1 MRIADVLRR
10 RRTILICAIV
20 ILYVGISVF
29 PLAWMALAS
38 FSGDPYFRV
47 LPTKY
52 RAAAYAEVLSS
63 SDPSLSFPSW
73 YGNSVKVTI
82 SVTLLAT
89 ALSAL
94 AGYSFSRFRFY
105 GRQGLMYTIL
115 VGQMLPGVVLLLPLY
130 IYLKD
135 LRLLDT
141 HLGLG
146 IVYMT
151 FAIPLCTWLL
161 KGFFDTI
168 PPDLE
173 EAAMVDG
180 CSRVGAMARIVL
192 PLAAPDDPVRLHH
205 GVERLHVRPGDP
217 VHPGEVHHRSRLAGL
232 SAGVLLPVEYP
243 DGRWGSHVPPSAR
256 AVPVLTEISGD
267 GAHARI
273 GQGLSSSARGAER
286 WR

>member
-1 MRIADVLRR
+1 MIETIVRR
-10 RRTILICAIV
+10 RKAILIYATV
-20 ILYVGISVF
+20 ILYVGVSVF

-38 FSGDPYFRV
+38 FSQDPYFPL
-47 LPTKY
+47 LPKAY
-52 RAAAYAEVLSS
+52 SAAAYREVLASP
-63 SDPSLSFPSW
+63 DPSLSFPAW
-73 YGNSVKVTI
+73 YGNSVKVTF

-89 ALSAL
+89 ALSAF

-130 IYLKD
+130 VYLKD

-168 PPDLE
+168 PTDLE

-180 CSRVGAMARIVL
+180 CSRVGAMARVVL
-192 PLAAPDDPVRLHH
+192 PLAAPGIAATALFAFITAWNDFMFA
-205 GVERLHVRPGDP
+205 
-217 VHPGEVHHRSRLAGL
+217 LAILSTPAKFTIGL
-232 SAGVLLPVEYP
+232 GLLAYQQEYFFQWNTLMAGGVLMSIPALALYLFLQRYLVT
-243 DGRWGSHVPPSAR
+243 GLTRGSVK
-256 AVPVLTEISGD
+256 G
-267 GAHARI
+267 
-273 GQGLSSSARGAER
+273 
-286 WR
+286 

>member
-1 MRIADVLRR
+1 MRIADRLRR
-10 RRTILICAIV
+10 RRTILICATV

-52 RAAAYAEVLSS
+52 SAAAYAEVLSS

-180 CSRVGAMARIVL
+180 CSRVGAMARIAL
-192 PLAAPDDPVRLHH
+192 PLAAPGIVATTLFAFITAWNDFMFA
-205 GVERLHVRPGDP
+205 
-217 VHPGEVHHRSRLAGL
+217 LAILSTPAKFTIGL
-232 SAGVLLPVEYP
+232 GLLAYQQEYFFQWNTLMAGGVLMSLPALALYLCLQRYLVT
-243 DGRWGSHVPPSAR
+243 GLTRGSVK
-256 AVPVLTEISGD
+256 G
-267 GAHARI
+267 
-273 GQGLSSSARGAER
+273 
-286 WR
+286 

>member
-1 MRIADVLRR
+1 MMIADVLRR
-10 RRTILICAIV
+10 RRTILICATV

-192 PLAAPDDPVRLHH
+192 PLAAPGIVATTLFAFITAWNDFMFA
-205 GVERLHVRPGDP
+205 
-217 VHPGEVHHRSRLAGL
+217 LAILSTPAKFTIGL
-232 SAGVLLPVEYP
+232 GLLAYQQEYFFQWNTLMAGGVLMSLPALALYLCLQRYLVT
-243 DGRWGSHVPPSAR
+243 GLTRGSVK
-256 AVPVLTEISGD
+256 G
-267 GAHARI
+267 
-273 GQGLSSSARGAER
+273 
-286 WR
+286 

>member
-1 MRIADVLRR
+1 MIETIVLRR
-10 RRTILICAIV
+10 KTILIYATV
-20 ILYVGISVF
+20 ILYVGVSVF

-38 FSGDPYFRV
+38 FSKDPYFPL
-47 LPTKY
+47 LPTAY
-52 RAAAYAEVLSS
+52 SAAAYREVLSS
-63 SDPSLSFPSW
+63 PDPSLSFPFW
-73 YGNSVKVTI
+73 YGNSVKVTV

-89 ALSAL
+89 ALSAF
-94 AGYSFSRFRFY
+94 AGYSFSRFRFS

-130 IYLKD
+130 VYLKD

-168 PPDLE
+168 PTDLE

-180 CSRVGAMARIVL
+180 CSRVGAMLRIVL
-192 PLAAPDDPVRLHH
+192 PLAS
-205 GVERLHVRPGDP
+205 PGIAATALFAFITAWNDFMFA
-217 VHPGEVHHRSRLAGL
+217 LAILSTPAKFTIGL
-232 SAGVLLPVEYP
+232 GLLAYQQEYFFQWNTLMAGGVLMSIPALALYLCLQRYLVT
-243 DGRWGSHVPPSAR
+243 GLTRGSVK
-256 AVPVLTEISGD
+256 G
-267 GAHARI
+267 
-273 GQGLSSSARGAER
+273 
-286 WR
+286 

>member
-1 MRIADVLRR
+1 MIADVLRR
-10 RRTILICAIV
+10 RRTILICATV

-192 PLAAPDDPVRLHH
+192 PLAAPGIVATTLFAFITAWNDFMFA
-205 GVERLHVRPGDP
+205 
-217 VHPGEVHHRSRLAGL
+217 LAILSTPAKFTIGL
-232 SAGVLLPVEYP
+232 GLLAYQQEYFFQWNTLMAGGVLMSLPALALYLCLQRYLVT
-243 DGRWGSHVPPSAR
+243 GLTRGSVK
-256 AVPVLTEISGD
+256 G
-267 GAHARI
+267 
-273 GQGLSSSARGAER
+273 
-286 WR
+286 

>member
-1 MRIADVLRR
+1 MMIADRLRR
-10 RRTILICAIV
+10 RRTVLISVTV

-38 FSGDPYFRV
+38 FSGDPYFRL

-52 RAAAYAEVLSS
+52 SAAAYAEVLSS
-63 SDPSLSFPSW
+63 PDPSLSFPAW
-73 YGNSVKVTI
+73 YGNSVKVTV

-180 CSRVGAMARIVL
+180 CSRVGAMARIAL
-192 PLAAPDDPVRLHH
+192 PLAAPGIVATTLFAFITAWNDFMFA
-205 GVERLHVRPGDP
+205 
-217 VHPGEVHHRSRLAGL
+217 LAILSTPAKFTIGL
-232 SAGVLLPVEYP
+232 GLLAYQQEYFFQWNTLMAGGVLMSLPALALYLCLQRYLVT
-243 DGRWGSHVPPSAR
+243 GLTRGSVK
-256 AVPVLTEISGD
+256 G
-267 GAHARI
+267 
-273 GQGLSSSARGAER
+273 
-286 WR
+286 

>member
-1 MRIADVLRR
+1 MARPVVRHRKAVLIHA
-10 RRTILICAIV
+10 TV

-38 FSGDPYFRV
+38 FSDDPYFSR
-47 LPTKY
+47 LPARY
-52 RAAAYAEVLSS
+52 SAAAYAEVLASP
-63 SDPSLSFPSW
+63 DPSLSFPAW
-73 YGNSVKVTI
+73 YGNSVKVTV

-89 ALSAL
+89 ALSVF
-94 AGYSFSRFRFY
+94 AGYSFSRFRFR
-105 GRQGLMYTIL
+105 GRQPLMYTIL

-130 IYLKD
+130 VYLKD

-180 CSRVGAMARIVL
+180 CSRVGAMARIAL
-192 PLAAPDDPVRLHH
+192 PLAAPGIAATALFAFITAWNDFMFA
-205 GVERLHVRPGDP
+205 
-217 VHPGEVHHRSRLAGL
+217 LAILSTPAKFTIGL
-232 SAGVLLPVEYP
+232 GLLAYQQEYFFQWNTLMAGGVLMSLPALALYLGLQRYLVT
-243 DGRWGSHVPPSAR
+243 GLTRGSVK
-256 AVPVLTEISGD
+256 G
-267 GAHARI
+267 
-273 GQGLSSSARGAER
+273 
-286 WR
+286 

>member
-1 MRIADVLRR
+1 MIRR
-10 RRTILICAIV
+10 RRPLLLGTTVLA
-20 ILYVGISVF
+20 YVAISVF

-38 FSGDPYFRV
+38 FSGDPYFRL
-47 LPTKY
+47 LPSKY
-52 RAAAYAEVLSS
+52 GLGAYGEVLASP
-63 SDPSLSFPSW
+63 DPSLSFPAW
-73 YGNSVKVTI
+73 YGNSVKVTV

-94 AGYSFSRFRFY
+94 AGYSFSRFRFP
-105 GRQGLMYTIL
+105 GRQGLMYAIL

-130 IYLKD
+130 VHLKG

-180 CSRVGAMARIVL
+180 CSRVGAMARIAL
-192 PLAAPDDPVRLHH
+192 PLAAPGIVATALFAFITAWNDFMFA
-205 GVERLHVRPGDP
+205 
-217 VHPGEVHHRSRLAGL
+217 LAILSTPAKFTIGL
-232 SAGVLLPVEYP
+232 GLLAYQQEYFFQWNTLMAGGILMSLPALALYLCLQRYLVT
-243 DGRWGSHVPPSAR
+243 GLTRGSVK
-256 AVPVLTEISGD
+256 G
-267 GAHARI
+267 
-273 GQGLSSSARGAER
+273 
-286 WR
+286 

>member
-1 MRIADVLRR
+1 MMIADVLRR
-10 RRTILICAIV
+10 RRTFLICATV

-52 RAAAYAEVLSS
+52 SAAAYAEVLSS

-192 PLAAPDDPVRLHH
+192 PLAAPGIVATTLFAFITAWNDFMFA
-205 GVERLHVRPGDP
+205 
-217 VHPGEVHHRSRLAGL
+217 LAILSTPAKFTIGL
-232 SAGVLLPVEYP
+232 GLLAYQQEYFFQWNTLMAGGVLMSLPALALYLCLQRYLVT
-243 DGRWGSHVPPSAR
+243 GLTRGSVK
-256 AVPVLTEISGD
+256 G
-267 GAHARI
+267 
-273 GQGLSSSARGAER
+273 
-286 WR
+286 

>member
-1 MRIADVLRR
+1 VIHRPRPLLFGVTVL
-10 RRTILICAIV
+10 A
-20 ILYVGISVF
+20 YVAISVF

-38 FSGDPYFRV
+38 FSGDPYFRL
-47 LPTKY
+47 LPAKY
-52 RAAAYAEVLSS
+52 GLGAYREVLASP
-63 SDPSLSFPSW
+63 DPSLSFPAW
-73 YGNSVKVTI
+73 YGNSLKVTV
-82 SVTLLAT
+82 SVTVLAT

-94 AGYSFSRFRFY
+94 AGYSFSRFRFL

-130 IYLKD
+130 VYLKG

-141 HLGLG
+141 HFGLS

-180 CSRVGAMARIVL
+180 CSRVGAMVRIAL
-192 PLAAPDDPVRLHH
+192 PLAAPGIVATALFAFISAWNDFMFA
-205 GVERLHVRPGDP
+205 
-217 VHPGEVHHRSRLAGL
+217 LAILSTPAKFTIGL
-232 SAGVLLPVEYP
+232 GLLAYQQEYFFQWNTLMAGGILMSLPALALYLCLQRYLVT
-243 DGRWGSHVPPSAR
+243 GLTRGSVK
-256 AVPVLTEISGD
+256 G
-267 GAHARI
+267 
-273 GQGLSSSARGAER
+273 
-286 WR
+286 

>member
-1 MRIADVLRR
+1 MGTRILLHRKA
-10 RRTILICAIV
+10 ILIYATV
-20 ILYVGISVF
+20 ILYVGISLF
-29 PLAWMALAS
+29 PLVWMALAS
-38 FSGDPYFRV
+38 FSKDPYFPL

-52 RAAAYAEVLSS
+52 SMAAYKEVLSP

-73 YGNSVKVTI
+73 YGNSVKVTL

-89 ALSAL
+89 ALSAF

-105 GRQGLMYTIL
+105 GRNTLMYTIL

-141 HLGLG
+141 HFGLG

-168 PPDLE
+168 PTDLE

-192 PLAAPDDPVRLHH
+192 PLAAPGIAATALFAFITAWNDFMFA
-205 GVERLHVRPGDP
+205 
-217 VHPGEVHHRSRLAGL
+217 LAILSTPAKFTIGL
-232 SAGVLLPVEYP
+232 GLMSYQEEYFFQWNILMAGGVLMSIPALALYLFLQQYLVT
-243 DGRWGSHVPPSAR
+243 G
-256 AVPVLTEISGD
+256 LT
-267 GAHARI
+267 
-273 GQGLSSSARGAER
+273 RGAVKG
-286 WR
+286 

>member
-1 MRIADVLRR
+1 MTIADVLRR
-10 RRTILICAIV
+10 RRTILICATV

-52 RAAAYAEVLSS
+52 SAAAYAEVLSS

-192 PLAAPDDPVRLHH
+192 PLAAPGIVATTLFAFITAWNDFMFA
-205 GVERLHVRPGDP
+205 
-217 VHPGEVHHRSRLAGL
+217 LAILSTPAKFTIGL
-232 SAGVLLPVEYP
+232 GLLAYQQEYFFQWNTLMAGGVLMSLPALALYLCLQRYLVT
-243 DGRWGSHVPPSAR
+243 GLTRGSVK
-256 AVPVLTEISGD
+256 G
-267 GAHARI
+267 
-273 GQGLSSSARGAER
+273 
-286 WR
+286 